1 MTVAFFI
8 RRVLIMGGFLQNL
21 SEKIEEIRD
30 LNKPKPQ
37 DALRDSFIN
46 EITRFYDDGTEPEH
60 ASADMR
66 YYLHQH
72 EKRLADMGVKIQR
85 RYTITPDGVK
95 ATRSKNR
102 PPYTASLSFR
112 ECDSSTQITNISTQ
126 KILKKHKNTASI
138 FYTNILDR
146 ADSQNAEY
154 ECPNCGNRATL
165 AIFSNGC
172 PMCGTRFQMKQLFP
186 CVSNFYLLS
195 QLADRKSMDKII
207 PTVRNVAIL
216 FALGVGAYTTVTTWG
231 QCDPHYVALLFGLG
245 AALLAG
251 FLGFIIFYLTFSI
264 FFAIFMM
271 GKMTSQAISTT
282 DVQSAALTK
291 GALTKAMQ
299 RFDPEFSYDL
309 FEGKVI
315 SLFRAI
321 AYSEDRTNMS
331 IYRGDPN
338 LPDLDTI
345 IDIDYRGAMK
355 YLNSSI
361 QNGDNLVLL
370 VRIYLNTTHL
380 INGKI
385 VTKKEDYNMTLVKK
399 LTAQENYG
407 FSIHAVNCKTCA
419 ASFDAMHLL
428 QCPSCGSPYHLE
440 EEDWVVVGLKQ

>member
-8 RRVLIMGGFLQNL
+8 GRVLIMGGFLQNL

-72 EKRLADMGVKIQR
+72 EKRLADMGVKLQR
-85 RYTITPDGVK
+85 RYTITPDGAK

-102 PPYTASLSFR
+102 PPYTASLSFI
-112 ECDSSTQITNISTQ
+112 ECDSSTQITNASTQ
-126 KILKKHKNTASI
+126 KIMKKHKRSASI

-146 ADSQNAEY
+146 ADAQNAAY
-154 ECPNCGNRATL
+154 ECPNCGHHATL

-195 QLADRKSMDKII
+195 QMVDNKAVNKFI
-207 PTVRNVAIL
+207 PTVKTLAIIL
-216 FALGVGAYTTVTTWG
+216 GLGVGAYTGYSLWNQV
-231 QCDPHYVALLFGLG
+231 DPQYLAIVFGIG

-251 FLGFIIFYLTFSI
+251 LVGFLALYMIFSI

-271 GKMTSQAISTT
+271 TRMTTRAISTA

-291 GALTKAMQ
+291 SSLTKAMQ

-321 AYSEDRTNMS
+321 AFSEDRTNMS
-331 IYRGDPN
+331 MYRGDPN
-338 LPDLDTI
+338 LPGLDTI

-361 QNGDNLVLL
+361 QNGNDLVLL

-380 INGKI
+380 INGKV

-428 QCPSCGSPYHLE
+428 QCPTCGTPYHLE

>member
-1 MTVAFFI
+1 
-8 RRVLIMGGFLQNL
+8 MGGFLQNL

-72 EKRLADMGVKIQR
+72 EKRLADMGVKLQR
-85 RYTITPDGVK
+85 RYTITPDGAK

-102 PPYTASLSFR
+102 PPYTASLSFI
-112 ECDSSTQITNISTQ
+112 ECDSSTQITNASTQ
-126 KILKKHKNTASI
+126 KIMKKHKRSASI

-146 ADSQNAEY
+146 ADAQNAAY
-154 ECPNCGNRATL
+154 ECPNCGHHATL

-195 QLADRKSMDKII
+195 QMVDNKAVNKFI
-207 PTVRNVAIL
+207 PTVKTLAIIL
-216 FALGVGAYTTVTTWG
+216 GLGVGAYTGYSLWNHV
-231 QCDPHYVALLFGLG
+231 DPQYLAIVFGIG

-251 FLGFIIFYLTFSI
+251 LVGFLALYMIFSI

-271 GKMTSQAISTT
+271 TRMTTRAITT
-282 DVQSAALTK
+282 ADVQSAAMTK
-291 GALTKAMQ
+291 NSLTKAMQ

-361 QNGDNLVLL
+361 QNGNDLVLL

-380 INGKI
+380 INGKV

-428 QCPSCGSPYHLE
+428 QCPTCGTPYHLE

>member
-1 MTVAFFI
+1 
-8 RRVLIMGGFLQNL
+8 MGGFLQNL

-37 DALRDSFIN
+37 DALRDSFIS

-72 EKRLADMGVKIQR
+72 EKRLADMGVKLQR
-85 RYTITPDGVK
+85 RYTITPDGAK

-102 PPYTASLSFR
+102 PPYTASLSFI
-112 ECDSSTQITNISTQ
+112 ECDSSTQITNASTQ
-126 KILKKHKNTASI
+126 KIMKKHKRSASI

-146 ADSQNAEY
+146 ADAQNAAY
-154 ECPNCGNRATL
+154 ECPNCGHHATL

-195 QLADRKSMDKII
+195 QMVDNKAVNKFI
-207 PTVRNVAIL
+207 PTVKTLAIIL
-216 FALGVGAYTTVTTWG
+216 GLGVGAYTGYSLWNQV
-231 QCDPHYVALLFGLG
+231 DPQYLAIVFGIG

-251 FLGFIIFYLTFSI
+251 LVGFLALYMIFSI

-271 GKMTSQAISTT
+271 TRMTTRAISTA

-291 GALTKAMQ
+291 SSLTKAMQ

-321 AYSEDRTNMS
+321 AFSEDRTNMS
-331 IYRGDPN
+331 MYRGDPN
-338 LPDLDTI
+338 LPGLDTI

-428 QCPSCGSPYHLE
+428 QCPHCGSPYHLE

>member
-1 MTVAFFI
+1 
-8 RRVLIMGGFLQNL
+8 MGGFLQNL

-72 EKRLADMGVKIQR
+72 EKRLADMGVKLQR
-85 RYTITPDGVK
+85 RYTITPDGAK

-102 PPYTASLSFR
+102 PPYTASLSFI
-112 ECDSSTQITNISTQ
+112 ECDSSTQITNASTQ
-126 KILKKHKNTASI
+126 KIMKKHKRSASI

-146 ADSQNAEY
+146 ADAQNAAY
-154 ECPNCGNRATL
+154 ECPNCGHHATL

-195 QLADRKSMDKII
+195 QMVDNKAVNKFI
-207 PTVRNVAIL
+207 PTVKTLAIIL
-216 FALGVGAYTTVTTWG
+216 GLGVGAYTGYSLWNQV
-231 QCDPHYVALLFGLG
+231 DPQYLAIVFGIG

-251 FLGFIIFYLTFSI
+251 LVGFLALYMIFSI

-271 GKMTSQAISTT
+271 TRMTTRAISTA
-282 DVQSAALTK
+282 DVQSAAMTK
-291 GALTKAMQ
+291 NSLTKAMQ

-361 QNGDNLVLL
+361 QNGNDLVLL

-380 INGKI
+380 INGKV
-385 VTKKEDYNMTLVKK
+385 VTKKEDYNITLVKK

-428 QCPSCGSPYHLE
+428 QCPTCGTPYHLE

>member
-1 MTVAFFI
+1 
-8 RRVLIMGGFLQNL
+8 MGGFLQNL

-72 EKRLADMGVKIQR
+72 EKRLADMGVKLQR
-85 RYTITPDGVK
+85 RYTITPDGAK

-102 PPYTASLSFR
+102 PPYTASLSFI
-112 ECDSSTQITNISTQ
+112 ECDSSTQITNASTQ
-126 KILKKHKNTASI
+126 KIMKKHKRSASI

-146 ADSQNAEY
+146 ADAQNAAY
-154 ECPNCGNRATL
+154 ECPNCGHHATL

-195 QLADRKSMDKII
+195 QMVDNKAVNKFI
-207 PTVRNVAIL
+207 PTVKTLAIIL
-216 FALGVGAYTTVTTWG
+216 GLGVGAYTGYSLWNQV
-231 QCDPHYVALLFGLG
+231 DPQYLAIVFGIG

-251 FLGFIIFYLTFSI
+251 LVGFLALYMIFSI

-271 GKMTSQAISTT
+271 TRMTTRAISTA
-282 DVQSAALTK
+282 DVQSAAMTK
-291 GALTKAMQ
+291 NSLTKAMQ

-361 QNGDNLVLL
+361 QNGNDLVLL

-380 INGKI
+380 INGKV

-428 QCPSCGSPYHLE
+428 QCPTCGTPYHLE

>member
-1 MTVAFFI
+1 
-8 RRVLIMGGFLQNL
+8 MGGFLQNL

-37 DALRDSFIN
+37 DALRDSFIS

-72 EKRLADMGVKIQR
+72 EKRLADMGVKLQR
-85 RYTITPDGVK
+85 RYTITPDGAK

-102 PPYTASLSFR
+102 PPYTASLSFI
-112 ECDSSTQITNISTQ
+112 ECDSSTQITNASTQ
-126 KILKKHKNTASI
+126 KIMSKQGEMK
-138 FYTNILDR
+138 
-146 ADSQNAEY
+146 ADAQNAAY
-154 ECPNCGNRATL
+154 ECPNCGHHATL

-195 QLADRKSMDKII
+195 QMVDNKAVNKFI
-207 PTVRNVAIL
+207 PTVKTLAIIL
-216 FALGVGAYTTVTTWG
+216 GLGVGAYTGYSLWNQV
-231 QCDPHYVALLFGLG
+231 DPQYLAIVFGIG

-251 FLGFIIFYLTFSI
+251 LVGFLALYMIFSI

-271 GKMTSQAISTT
+271 TRMTTRAISTA
-282 DVQSAALTK
+282 DVQSAAMTK
-291 GALTKAMQ
+291 NSLTKAMQ

-361 QNGDNLVLL
+361 QNGNDLVLL

-380 INGKI
+380 INGKV

-428 QCPSCGSPYHLE
+428 QCPTCGTPYHLE

>member
-1 MTVAFFI
+1 
-8 RRVLIMGGFLQNL
+8 MGGFLQNL

-37 DALRDSFIN
+37 DSLRDSFIG
-46 EITRFYDDGTEPEH
+46 EITKFYEDGTEPEH

-72 EKRLADMGVKIQR
+72 EKRLADMGVKLQR
-85 RYTITPDGVK
+85 RYTITPDGAK

-102 PPYTASLSFR
+102 PPYTASLSFI
-112 ECDSSTQITNISTQ
+112 ECDSSTQITNASTQ
-126 KILKKHKNTASI
+126 KIMKKHKRSASI

-146 ADSQNAEY
+146 ADAQNAAY
-154 ECPNCGNRATL
+154 ECPNCGHHATL

-195 QLADRKSMDKII
+195 QMVDNKAVNKFI
-207 PTVRNVAIL
+207 PTVKTLAIIL
-216 FALGVGAYTTVTTWG
+216 GLGVGAYTGYSLWNQV
-231 QCDPHYVALLFGLG
+231 DPQYLAIVFGIG

-251 FLGFIIFYLTFSI
+251 LVGFLALYMIFSI

-271 GKMTSQAISTT
+271 TRMTTRAISTA
-282 DVQSAALTK
+282 DVQSAAMTK
-291 GALTKAMQ
+291 NSLTKAMQ

-361 QNGDNLVLL
+361 QNGNDLVLL

-380 INGKI
+380 INGKV

-428 QCPSCGSPYHLE
+428 QCPTCGTPYHLE

>member
-1 MTVAFFI
+1 
-8 RRVLIMGGFLQNL
+8 MGGFLQNL

-72 EKRLADMGVKIQR
+72 EKRLADMGVKLQR
-85 RYTITPDGVK
+85 RYTITPDGAK

-102 PPYTASLSFR
+102 PPYTASLSFI
-112 ECDSSTQITNISTQ
+112 ECDSSTQITNASTQ
-126 KILKKHKNTASI
+126 KIMKKHKRSASI

-146 ADSQNAEY
+146 ADAQNAAY
-154 ECPNCGNRATL
+154 ECPNCGHHATL

-195 QLADRKSMDKII
+195 QMVDNKAVNKFI
-207 PTVRNVAIL
+207 PTVKTLAIIL
-216 FALGVGAYTTVTTWG
+216 GLGVGAYTGYSLWNQV
-231 QCDPHYVALLFGLG
+231 DPQYLAIVFGIG

-251 FLGFIIFYLTFSI
+251 LVGFLALYMIFSI

-271 GKMTSQAISTT
+271 TRMTTRAISTA
-282 DVQSAALTK
+282 DVQSAAMTK
-291 GALTKAMQ
+291 NSLTKAMQ

-338 LPDLDTI
+338 LPGFDDI

-355 YLNSSI
+355 FLNLSV
-361 QNGDNLVLL
+361 QNGNDLVLL
-370 VRIYLNTTHL
+370 VRLYMYNTYL

-385 VTKKEDYNMTLVKK
+385 VQKKEDYNMTLVKK
-399 LTAQENYG
+399 LTARENYG

-428 QCPSCGSPYHLE
+428 QCPTCGTPYHLE